1 MNRIFHAFG
10 SDSLEA
16 RLTRR
21 MTGIVVLVFILLL
34 VILKVQYEAERDSL
48 RDRSLLAQAADIASH
63 VTVTEGGL
71 TLSLPASLSEAYNRP
86 DRQFIF
92 LIADGDGEILASSH
106 GQKRLI
112 APLPEPGS
120 DPYFR
125 LPDLDRRGG
134 YYGVTSPLDKGY
146 ADPLFVQVAQGA
158 LHEDVLTDSVVEEF
172 LEKSWPFLLL
182 LGIGIL
188 SVTVW
193 TVRQSLSPVTS
204 LSQLVQRIGPGNL
217 RMRLP
222 EGELPKEIL
231 PLVQAV
237 NRSLGR
243 IEEGY
248 SRERDFTANAAH
260 ELRTPL
266 AVLKAHVET
275 MSGLEEVP
283 QLLEEINSL
292 ERLVSQ
298 LLRLSQADNLVLH
311 PNERADLAAVVR
323 SVAEQLALPA
333 LRGGKSISLAEV
345 EPLMVHGNADFLSLA
360 FRNLVENA
368 LAHTPRGEAVEIRM
382 GPGARASVIDKGPGV
397 APEDEGRIFER
408 FFRTHAEEYNGAGL
422 GLAIATRIAAIHG
435 GGIEVGREEGKGAIF
450 TLYLP
455 ETPDPPSP

>member
-10 SDSLEA
+10 SASLEA

-21 MTGIVVLVFILLL
+21 MIGIVALAFMLLL

-48 RDRSLLAQAADIASH
+48 RDRSLLAQAADLASH
-63 VTVTEGGL
+63 VTLAEGGV
-71 TLSLPASLSEAYNRP
+71 TLSLPANLGDAYSRP

-92 LIADGDGEILASSH
+92 LIVDGEGRVLASSH
-106 GQKRLI
+106 GQKRPI
-112 APLPEPGS
+112 APLPEPGG
-120 DPYFR
+120 DPYFS
-125 LPDLDRRGG
+125 LPDLDGRGG
-134 YYGVTSPLDKGY
+134 YYGVTSPLGNGHEL
-146 ADPLFVQVAQGA
+146 PLFIQVAQGA
-158 LHEDVLTDSVVEEF
+158 LHDDVLADSVVEEF
-172 LEKSWPFLLL
+172 LEQSWPLLLL

-204 LSQLVQRIGPGNL
+204 LSQLARRIGPGNL
-217 RMRLP
+217 GMRLP
-222 EGELPKEIL
+222 EDDLPAEIL

-275 MSGLEEVP
+275 MSGLEDVP
-283 QLLEEINSL
+283 ALIEELNGV
-292 ERLVSQ
+292 ERLVGQ
-298 LLRLSQADNLVLH
+298 LLRLSQADNLVLRLD
-311 PNERADLAAVVR
+311 ERADLAAVAKG
-323 SVAEQLALPA
+323 VAEQLAPLA
-333 LRGGKSISLAEV
+333 LREGKSISLAEGG
-345 EPLMVHGNADFLSLA
+345 PLPVHGNADFLSLA
-360 FRNLVENA
+360 IRNLVENA

-382 GPGARASVIDKGPGV
+382 GPGARVSVIDRGPGV
-397 APEDEGRIFER
+397 APEDEERIFER
-408 FFRTHAEEYNGAGL
+408 FYRAPAEGGKGAGL
-422 GLAIATRIAAIHG
+422 GLAIAKRIAVIHG
-435 GGIEVGREEGKGAIF
+435 GGIETGRETGKGAVF

-455 ETPDPPSP
+455 ELPHPPSL